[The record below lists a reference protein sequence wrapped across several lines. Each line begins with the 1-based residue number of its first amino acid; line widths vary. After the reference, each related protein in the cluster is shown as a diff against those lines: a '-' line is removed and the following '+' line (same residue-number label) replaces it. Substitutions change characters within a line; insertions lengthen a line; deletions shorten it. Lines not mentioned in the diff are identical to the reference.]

1 MPPLPDSKHV
11 ELLRRGVVQWNANR
25 PAWPNLADAD
35 LDHLD
40 LREANLAHA
49 GMWGCNLH
57 GSDLSGAILDHADL
71 AHANLTR
78 TRLVGTS
85 LDGTDLFGAWVYGA
99 AIWDIRGVPKD
110 DWLSIQPD
118 GSRYWEDDAVK
129 LRVSGIKTAQFMY
142 AMATRGDPGR
152 NGAAVGEL
160 VEALGRV
167 TVLLLG
173 RFSEERKLLL
183 SLIQEILLNT
193 HALLPVIFDF
203 AKPSARD
210 LTETVMFLATS
221 SRLIIADLTDP
232 ASVPHELASIVP
244 QLPSVPVFPII
255 AKGQA
260 PYAMFEHLTRY
271 PWVTPVYEYESET
284 DLASVLP
291 ELLRQ
296 ADKAIGAK

>member
-1 MPPLPDSKHV
+1 MPIARLGQT
-11 ELLRRGVVQWNANR
+11 LLMLTSTISICAKPTSHMQACGA
-25 PAWPNLADAD
+25 
-35 LDHLD
+35 
-40 LREANLAHA
+40 
-49 GMWGCNLH
+49 CNLH

-129 LRVSGIKTAQFMY
+129 SRVPGIKTAQFMY

-152 NGAAVGEL
+152 NGVAVGEL

-173 RFSEERKLLL
+173 RFSEERKSSYLL
-183 SLIQEILLNT
+183 
-193 HALLPVIFDF
+193 F
-203 AKPSARD
+203 K
-210 LTETVMFLATS
+210 
-221 SRLIIADLTDP
+221 
-232 ASVPHELASIVP
+232 
-244 QLPSVPVFPII
+244 
-255 AKGQA
+255 
-260 PYAMFEHLTRY
+260 RY
-271 PWVTPVYEYESET
+271 C
-284 DLASVLP
+284 
-291 ELLRQ
+291 
-296 ADKAIGAK
+296 